1 MLDNSTSS
9 NATNATLDLVAD
21 GNQDLTGIKG
31 NYTSYVY
38 TEKEAIDSMW
48 ILVSAAFIILM
59 NAGFALVESGAVSKK
74 NRSAMLIKNLFNV
87 FITAIAFWLSGFGIG
102 YADPEYFVG
111 SSYNFYA
118 SYGFEHVSKDNYM
131 HWILEFSLVLVVV
144 SSFQGALAER
154 TNLSAYV
161 IISFLIAAAVYPIIV
176 AWTWG
181 EGWLFEKGFYDF
193 AGSGIVHLVAGTTAL
208 WGAICVGERRSKV
221 RVREGREINKV
232 NVNVKSSAIQ
242 DQLNEINPDF
252 SSIAKKSFKNSE
264 GELSRNNNTLIV
276 FGTLL
281 IWVSYFF
288 FVGGN
293 ALTMFAARS
302 ANPPKII

>member
-1 MLDNSTSS
+1 MLEDSTPS
-9 NATNATLDLVAD
+9 NETNATMIADL
-21 GNQDLTGIKG
+21 NQDLTGVKG

-102 YADPEYFVG
+102 YANPEYFVG
-111 SSYNFYA
+111 SYYNYYA
-118 SYGFEHVSKDNYM
+118 SYGFEQVSRDNYM
-131 HWILEFSLVLVVV
+131 HWILEFSLILVVV

-161 IISFLIAAAVYPIIV
+161 IISFLLAAAVYPIIV

-208 WGAICVGERRSKV
+208 WGAVCVGERRSKV
-221 RVREGREINKV
+221 RAREGREINKV
-232 NVNVKSSAIQ
+232 NINVKSSAIQ
-242 DQLNEINPDF
+242 DQLNEVNPDF
-252 SSIAKKSFKNSE
+252 SNIAKKSFKGYE
-264 GELSRNNNTLIV
+264 GELARNNNTLIV

-293 ALTMFAARS
+293 SLSMFKERS